1 MLLNNPALIQCHY
14 TVITMEIVF
23 CNTELQYYCVIAV
36 NYHDKKHYEP
46 VMYRLRNKLACL
58 LAQASLLVQARRC

>member
-23 CNTELQYYCVIAV
+23 YNTELQYYCVIAV
-36 NYHDKKHYEP
+36 NYHDKKFFDIGHYGC
-46 VMYRLRNKLACL
+46 YYKTLRTRN
-58 LAQASLLVQARRC
+58 VQTP

>member
-36 NYHDKKHYEP
+36 NYHDKKT
-46 VMYRLRNKLACL
+46 LRTRN
-58 LAQASLLVQARRC
+58 VQTP